1 MTCVECTGQ
10 TRRSVK
16 LSERL
21 TGRAQVL
28 AAGRAA
34 FCFGLV
40 LMLSG
45 AMSAQTLSIEIAS
58 EDPIVVTTPT
68 TSFAG
73 TTTAPPGSKIVVS
86 IDGRQSEGVVD
97 PMGAWRVSWPHE
109 LMTGSYEVVV
119 NVTTADGRTA
129 TASRDLRVDLQ
140 GDLPRRPLLPPPAAE
155 TLPPIV
161 PNLDDFQATTDRWRI
176 VPPAYELDEKSR
188 GWWDPYNQN
197 VLKGDFPIIGQN
209 IFLSLTGI
217 SDTLVEGRSVP
228 TPSGPSAE
236 RAGAIEFFGEG
247 DQGFFNQNIIVSA
260 DLFEGQTVFRP
271 ATWRAR
277 ATIALNFN
285 HLEVRERGAVNPDVR
300 RGTDRSDGQIGL
312 QELFYERKLADLSPN
327 FDFVSV
333 RAGVQNFSSD
343 FRGFIFNDN
352 NLGVRLFGNYSNNR
366 LQYNVAFFD
375 RLEKDTNSGLN
386 IGYERRDQ
394 QVGIANIYIQD
405 FFAFGYTNSFSY
417 HYLKDNKSLYYDQND
432 FLVRPDP
439 IGDFTPHEISAHYLG
454 WAGFGKVKRANLDH
468 AMYYVFGNDSHNP
481 IAGADPIG
489 GPVGP
494 DGVARGRESVDISG
508 LMAALE
514 VSIDK
519 DWWRPRVA
527 VFYTSGDDDVFDRDA
542 EGFDAIFPNPN
553 FAGGGFSFW
562 NRLGIRLAGTGVGL
576 VQRGSLI
583 PDLNS
588 SKDEGQPNFVNPGVQ
603 LISTGIDVE
612 LTQKT
617 KIIATANYLR
627 FDKTEVLEGVLFQ
640 DDISNEI
647 GLDISIGAR
656 YRPFL
661 NNNVI
666 VLVGVAGFVPGSGFE
681 DIYEDD
687 EPLYQLFTNLVLTF

>member
-1 MTCVECTGQ
+1 MGHSTYRIEVWPVGHALRLVMSLAGSLLLAGSMYGQALIVEI
-10 TRRSVK
+10 
-16 LSERL
+16 E
-21 TGRAQVL
+21 
-28 AAGRAA
+28 
-34 FCFGLV
+34 
-40 LMLSG
+40 SG
-45 AMSAQTLSIEIAS
+45 
-58 EDPIVVTTPT
+58 DPIVIIASDPVFRG
-68 TSFAG
+68 S
-73 TTTAPPGSKIVVS
+73 TTAPPGSNLIIE
-86 IDGRQSEGVVD
+86 IDGRQSETLVD
-97 PMGAWRVSWPHE
+97 PMMQWQLRWPHP
-109 LMTGSYEVVV
+109 LMTGSYEMIVT
-119 NVTTADGRTA
+119 VTTEDGRTA
-129 TASRDLRVDLQ
+129 TRVRDVRVDLQ
-140 GDLPRRPLLPPPAAE
+140 GELPRRPLLPPPAAE

-161 PNLDDFQATTDRWRI
+161 PNIDDFQATTDRWRI

-197 VLKGDFPIIGQN
+197 VLKGDFPIIGQD
-209 IFLSLTGI
+209 IFLSLNGI

-236 RAGAIEFFGEG
+236 RAGATEFFGEG
-247 DQGFFNQNIIVSA
+247 DQGLFNQNIILSA
-260 DLFEGQTVFRP
+260 DLFQGQTVFKP
-271 ATWRAR
+271 AIWRAR

-285 HLEVRERGAVNPDVR
+285 HVEVRERSAVNPDVR

-333 RAGVQNFSSD
+333 RAGVQQFSSD

-352 NLGVRLFGNYSNNR
+352 NLGIRLFGNYSNNR
-366 LQYNVAFFD
+366 MQYNVAAFD

-405 FFAFGYTNSFSY
+405 FFAFGYTASFSY
-417 HYLKDNKSLYYDQND
+417 HFLRDQASLYYDQND

-439 IGDFTPHEISAHYLG
+439 IGDFVPHSIRAHYVG
-454 WAGFGKVKRANLDH
+454 WSGFGKVKRANLDH
-468 AMYYVFGNDSHNP
+468 SVYYVFGRDSHNP

-494 DGVARGRESVDISG
+494 DGVQRGRESVDISAF
-508 LMAALE
+508 MAALE
-514 VSIDK
+514 ASIDK

-527 VFYTSGDDDVFDRDA
+527 VFYSSGDDDVFDRKA
-542 EGFDAIFPNPN
+542 NGFDAIFSNPN
-553 FAGGGFSFW
+553 FLGGGFSFW

-603 LISTGIDVE
+603 IISTGVDVE
-612 LTQKT
+612 LTLKT
-617 KIIATANYLR
+617 KIIATANYIR

-640 DDISNEI
+640 DDISNEV
-647 GLDISIGAR
+647 GLDLSVGVR
-656 YRPFL
+656 YRPYL
-661 NNNVI
+661 NNQVVI
-666 VLVGVAGFVPGSGFE
+666 LAGVAGFVPAAGFK

-687 EPLYQLFTNLVLTF
+687 EPLYQIFTNVILSF